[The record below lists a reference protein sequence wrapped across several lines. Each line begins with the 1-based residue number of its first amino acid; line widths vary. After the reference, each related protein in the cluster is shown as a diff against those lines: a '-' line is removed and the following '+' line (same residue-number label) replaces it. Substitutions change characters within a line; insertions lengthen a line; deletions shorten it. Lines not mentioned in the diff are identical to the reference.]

1 MIMPLAP
8 LLVVRRM
15 RSDRTHVMRVGSM
28 STAMMFGATYKK
40 PGEGWAEC
48 GVWITDGVVMQEGSK
63 TRCVTCRRLSGL
75 LTQPAWS
82 TTI

>member
-1 MIMPLAP
+1 MPLAP

-28 STAMMFGATYKK
+28 SQAAIFGATYMQ
-40 PGEGWAEC
+40 PGDGWAEC
-48 GVWITDGVVMQEGSK
+48 GVWITDAVVMQEGSR

-75 LTQPAWS
+75 LTQPAW
-82 TTI
+82 TA